1 MLLVY
6 SFLKDPDFALK
17 YLVHIIPTQI
27 LWMSDWVVYIIKN
40 DIIQIISMELYLKE
54 KIVLIFKRYYICW
67 GIICSITVFHI
78 IIFVALS
85 SQNLEQKPNFIIFL
99 HQAFSSE
106 MFFIFLN
113 ILNFLHLKTVTLKF
127 ANFNDHF
134 CGWNIEPND
143 IDQNVPDHLYIKFV
157 NILVTLST
165 CNIEII
171 IKMYLLFFSFNLG
184 AVHELRNAILDI
196 FRL

>member
-1 MLLVY
+1 METTFRFRFSFHYLWYNAHLKAPLGQTVSKYNFLFLSY
-6 SFLKDPDFALK
+6 SFFKDLDFALK
-17 YLVHIIPTQI
+17 YLVHIIPTQM
-27 LWMSDWVVYIIKN
+27 LWMSGYVVYIIKN

-106 MFFIFLN
+106 MFFIF
-113 ILNFLHLKTVTLKF
+113 
-127 ANFNDHF
+127 
-134 CGWNIEPND
+134 
-143 IDQNVPDHLYIKFV
+143 
-157 NILVTLST
+157 
-165 CNIEII
+165 
-171 IKMYLLFFSFNLG
+171 
-184 AVHELRNAILDI
+184 
-196 FRL
+196 

>member
-1 MLLVY
+1 MLGNYLLNNCFSHYYVCG
-6 SFLKDPDFALK
+6 SFPSKFRTKTKFYYFL
-17 YLVHIIPTQI
+17 TSGI
-27 LWMSDWVVYIIKN
+27 LIWNV
-40 DIIQIISMELYLKE
+40 LY
-54 KIVLIFKRYYICW
+54 
-67 GIICSITVFHI
+67 
-78 IIFVALS
+78 
-85 SQNLEQKPNFIIFL
+85 
-99 HQAFSSE
+99 
-106 MFFIFLN
+106 FLN

-157 NILVTLST
+157 NILDTLST